1 MTEHSQTV
9 KNDYFSRAIKW
20 LQHEII
26 VDARGDRA
34 RESDSQPSSLFWLGR
49 LSPEIDVSNVDDDRF
64 ERLAPC
70 AIGLRIRPS
79 QAGPW
84 SFGVSATFVV
94 WSKPERGGT
103 WQKSGPISVKREI
116 TVEADLVT
124 SRTLS
129 EPLKQAIVRETGR
142 EDLAAA
148 IDISLETRDG
158 RQELVIQLVNT
169 SESNEK
175 APQDRNLYEAC
186 LEVGG
191 LTTTPFELEGLED
204 AFRYDRELPAI
215 GLNAA
220 VLDRG
225 GRIATSD
232 VPEATRFRPT
242 FVPPGIDEAT
252 LSFVRLAEDPVQTAT
267 LLHAAHKAWGLVHW
281 SEQSLS
287 ERAARERWSSE
298 MVEAAAA
305 GRTAFWEE
313 NARLE
318 QGLRLLA
325 EEEELR
331 RAFKLMNEAM
341 EISANG
347 RYHGWRAFQ
356 FGFLVANLASLM
368 EPSEAEI
375 ADIVWF
381 ATGGG
386 KTETYLGLLVTA
398 MLLDRMRGKLSGI
411 TAWSRFPLRM
421 LSLQQTQRFADAI
434 AAAELVRRRYLIGG
448 DTFSL
453 GFFVGQGATPNEFK
467 ADPKEDEP
475 NAYDDESN
483 KRFLILDRCP
493 FCRNTS
499 VDIAF
504 DLETWTL
511 QHRCTAPNCEWPEQ
525 ALPFYIVDQE
535 IYRFLPTVVVGTL
548 DKAASIGMQAAMRGF
563 IGNPLGL
570 CTGKGHGFTYA
581 PRSSRPSGC
590 LVPDCAHAV
599 TPISKDPRFAPSLRL
614 QDELHLLRDS
624 LGAVDAHYEAL
635 YDHLSA
641 ATSERKPK
649 ILGSSATLAGY
660 EHQVDT
666 LYGRRARVF
675 PQPGPAPGVGFWT
688 SDSGQLMR
696 HYIALAPRGATVE
709 HAVDRI
715 LTVLQRSIRRL
726 LSDPEVTCPEIGI
739 PVAMAGE
746 IVDLYGTDVVYGNTL
761 RDLDA
766 MTRSAETQVL
776 VEGKVTQASLTGRT
790 DFEEVRQTLARL
802 EKPPAQFDERLH
814 LIMASSMMSHGVDI
828 DRLNVMTMVGF
839 PLGTAEFIQATARVG
854 RKYPG
859 LVILVPKMG
868 RERDAGIYRTFP
880 KFVEHADRLVEPI
893 PITRRSRRVLQRT
906 LPGMELARILML
918 EEPAA
923 GKSLV
928 MARALKQFRADENFD
943 PDAEAEALMEALG
956 LIGELNEAL
965 RKDVAEWVDVFMR
978 NINDPPADVRF
989 SSEASPGS
997 GPMRSLRDVE
1007 ESVTVY
1013 GKEDL
1018 R

>member
-1 MTEHSQTV
+1 MTGLEQTI
-9 KNDYFSRAIKW
+9 KSGHFTKAIRW
-20 LQHEII
+20 LQQEI
-26 VDARGDRA
+26 VADARGDWTTRT
-34 RESDSQPSSLFWLGR
+34 DSQPSSLFWLGR
-49 LSPEIDVSNVDDDRF
+49 LSPEADVSNVDDERF

-70 AIGLRIRPS
+70 AVGLRIRPS

-84 SFGVSATFVV
+84 SFNVKMTFVV
-94 WSKPERGGT
+94 WSKPERGGA
-103 WQKSGPISVKREI
+103 WEKSGPI
-116 TVEADLVT
+116 TVRQGVTVGTDQIT
-124 SRTLS
+124 SRMLGETL
-129 EPLKQAIVRETGR
+129 KHAIVRDTGR
-142 EDLAAA
+142 EDISAAV
-148 IDISLETRDG
+148 DISLETRDG
-158 RQELVIQLVNT
+158 YQELIIQLVNT

-175 APQDRNLYEAC
+175 ASHDRNLYEAA
-186 LEVGG
+186 LAVDG
-191 LTTTPFELEGLED
+191 LPTAPFELEGLED
-204 AFRYDRELPAI
+204 AFRYDRRLPAI

-220 VLDRG
+220 VRDLG
-225 GRIATSD
+225 GEISTSD

-242 FVPPGIDEAT
+242 FVPPGFEET
-252 LSFVRLAEDPVQTAT
+252 KLTFKCLAKDPVQTAT
-267 LLHAAHKAWGLVHW
+267 ALHAAHMAWGSMHW

-287 ERAARERWSSE
+287 ERTVKEKWSTE
-298 MVEAAAA
+298 MVKAAAA
-305 GRTAFWEE
+305 GREAFWEE

-318 QGLRLLA
+318 QGLILLT
-325 EEEELR
+325 ENDELR
-331 RAFKLMNEAM
+331 YAFKLMNEAM
-341 EISANG
+341 GISAAG
-347 RYHGWRAFQ
+347 RYDGWRTFQ
-356 FGFLVANLASLM
+356 FGFLLANLASLVD
-368 EPSEAEI
+368 PSESET

-434 AAAELVRRRYLIGG
+434 AAAEVVRRRNSIDG
-448 DTFSL
+448 DSFSL

-499 VDIAF
+499 MDVAF

-511 QHRCTAPNCEWPEQ
+511 QHRCRAPDCTWPEK

-563 IGNPLGL
+563 VGSPLGI
-570 CTGKGHGFTYA
+570 CSGKGHGFTYA

-599 TPISKDPRFAPSLRL
+599 TPIPEDSRFAPSLRL

-635 YDHLSA
+635 YDHLTA
-641 ATSERKPK
+641 ATSGRRPK

-688 SDSGQLMR
+688 SDSDELMR

-709 HAVDRI
+709 HAIDRI

-726 LSDPEVTCPEIGI
+726 VSDPEETCRTIGI
-739 PVAMAGE
+739 PVTIAE
-746 IVDLYGTDVVYGNTL
+746 ELIDLYGTDVIYGNTL

-776 VEGKVTQASLTGRT
+776 VKGKVTQASLTGRS

-802 EKPPAQFDERLH
+802 ETPPAQFDERLH

-828 DRLNVMTMVGF
+828 DRLNVLTMVGF

-854 RKYPG
+854 RKFPG

-928 MARALKQFRADENFD
+928 MVRALKQFRADENFD
-943 PDAEAEALMEALG
+943 PDTEAAALMNALG
-956 LIGELNEAL
+956 LVGELDEAL
-965 RKDVAEWVDVFMR
+965 RKDVAEWVDIFMR

-989 SSEASPGS
+989 SSQAGPGS